1 MPSMYRFLTVLF
13 FLWASCAY
21 AVYPVEGKVIDRQ
34 TKEPLAFV
42 SIIIKGTQQVAYSDI
57 EGKFRINAA
66 MPAPVLLFSYVGYRA
81 LELPA
86 GESNRLLVMM
96 EAVDHQLNEVSIV
109 AGENPAHRII
119 RRASQNRKL
128 HNPERIKAYTCTIYS
143 KTCYDLVKH
152 STAEKDSVKPDS
164 LHAQD
169 ITAKS
174 DTAAKD
180 SLYFL
185 DRLIDQSHVFMLES
199 VYKRSYLAPGHLNET
214 VLATKASG
222 LKNPSF
228 STSATDLQ
236 PFSFYDELFTMLGK
250 DYLNP
255 IATGSTAKYFFQI
268 EDTLYQDL
276 DSVYIISFRPLKDKN
291 FNGLQGVLYIHT
303 NGYAIQNVIASP
315 YDKGLLELKIQQ
327 QYQLAENRQWF
338 PQQLNYELYF
348 RNYPSRDMGMKLTG
362 KSFVKEITLE
372 PALKKR
378 DFGFATVTMEPEA
391 AFHDSTYWSAN
402 RQDTLD
408 ARERL
413 TYHLLDSLG
422 EEFHFDRKLKILEAL
437 TSLQLPV
444 SVFNIDLNRI
454 LRFSDYETARIGFG
468 AHTND
473 RLSRWFSVGGYAGY
487 GVRDKVLKYGGDA
500 KLNFK
505 RNSREHYLQY
515 SYSDDLEEPGN
526 PRYFYSTVNLTRN
539 LLAYRTDHVIRQE
552 VCLNFRA
559 LKYLTMN
566 IALGQNQ
573 RLPNYPYSFYPD
585 VFSRAQVPVFNSAEL
600 RLKGRYAY
608 QEKLVQSFGQ
618 MISSGSRYPVLHF
631 AYTAGFK
638 TPGYGDYRFN
648 KLSAAIEKTWTL
660 KHFGRTNLL
669 AEGGAMEGMVPYP
682 YLFQGNGSFTSD
694 GYLFV
699 RHTFQTMGLYEFLS
713 DEYVNVFLSHNFG
726 SLLFK
731 TEKFR
736 PEFQVFTGVGYGT
749 LRDSSRH
756 QGIGFKTM
764 EKGYYESG
772 LMINNIIRANY
783 FNVCYL
789 GLGGGAFVRYG
800 AYAYPKW
807 EDNMAYKIS
816 FTVTF

>member
-1 MPSMYRFLTVLF
+1 MPFMHRFLCFLF
-13 FLWASCAY
+13 ILFAASGY
-21 AVYPVEGKVIDRQ
+21 ASYLVEGKVIDRT

-42 SIIIKGTQQVAYSDI
+42 SIVIKGTQTVAYTNI
-57 EGKFRINAA
+57 EGKFRISSET
-66 MPAPVLLFSYVGYRA
+66 PVTTLIFSYVGYRRM
-81 LELPA
+81 ELTA
-86 GESNRLLVMM
+86 DDSKAMLVTM
-96 EAVDHQLNEVSIV
+96 EAIDHQLNEVSIV

-119 RRASQNRKL
+119 RRASQNRNL
-128 HNPERIKAYTCTIYS
+128 HNPERIKDYTCTIYS
-143 KTCYDLVKH
+143 KTCYDLVKNKVI
-152 STAEKDSVKPDS
+152 EKDSLRPDS
-164 LHAQD
+164 LQGQSA
-169 ITAKS
+169 IEKR
-174 DTAAKD
+174 DTTAKD
-180 SLYFL
+180 SIDFL
-185 DRLIDQSHVFMLES
+185 DRLIDQSHVFVLES
-199 VYKRSYLAPGHLNET
+199 VYERNYLAPGHLNET

-236 PFSFYDELFTMLGK
+236 PFSFYDDLFTMLDK

-255 IATGSTAKYFFQI
+255 IAAGSTSKYFFQL

-291 FNGLQGVLYIHT
+291 FNGLQGVLYINT

-327 QYQLAENRQWF
+327 QYQLAENKQWF

-348 RNYPSRDMGMKLTG
+348 RKYPSKDMGMKLTG
-362 KSFVKEITLE
+362 KSFVKEVKLN
-372 PALKKR
+372 PGLKKR

-391 AFHDSTYWSAN
+391 AFHDSTYWNAN
-402 RQDTLD
+402 RQDTLN
-408 ARERL
+408 AKEQL

-422 EEFHFDRKLKILEAL
+422 AELHFDRKLKTLEAL
-437 TSLQLPV
+437 TTLQLPV
-444 SVFNIDLNRI
+444 SVINIDLNRI
-454 LRFSDYETARIGFG
+454 VRFSDYETARLGFG
-468 AHTND
+468 MHTND

-487 GVRDKVLKYGGDA
+487 GIRDKVLKYGGDA

-505 RNSREHYLQY
+505 KNSKDYYLQY
-515 SYSDDLEEPGN
+515 SYSDDIGEPGN
-526 PRYFYSTVNLTRN
+526 SRYFYSASNLTRN
-539 LLAYRTDHVIRQE
+539 LLAYRMDHVIRQE

-566 IALGQNQ
+566 VGLSQNQ
-573 RLPNYPYSFYPD
+573 RIPDYPYAFYED
-585 VFSRAQVPVFNSAEL
+585 VFSAPTLPAFNTTEL
-600 RLKGRYAY
+600 CIKGRYAY

-618 MISSGSRYPVLHF
+618 MISSGSKYPILHF
-631 AYTAGFK
+631 AYTAGLK
-638 TPGYGDYRFN
+638 VPGHGDYRFN
-648 KLSAAIEKTWTL
+648 KLSAGIEKTF
-660 KHFGRTNLL
+660 KIKNFGKTNILL
-669 AEGGAMEGMVPYP
+669 EGGKLEGAVPYP
-682 YLFQGNGSFTSD
+682 YLFQGNGSFTKD

-699 RHTFQTMGLYEFLS
+699 RNTFQTMGLYEFLS

-736 PEFQVFTGVGYGT
+736 PDILIFSSVGYGA

-756 QGIGFKTM
+756 LGLDIKTM

-772 LMINNIIRANY
+772 LMINNILRANY

-789 GLGGGAFVRYG
+789 GLGGGVFMRYG

-807 EDNMAYKIS
+807 EDNMAYKLS
-816 FTVTF
+816 LTVTF

>member
-1 MPSMYRFLTVLF
+1 MYRFLTVVYLF
-13 FLWASCAY
+13 LSANAY
-21 AVYPVEGKVIDRQ
+21 ASYFVEGKVIDRV

-42 SIIIKGTQQVAYSDI
+42 SIVIKGTQTVAYSNI
-57 EGKFRINAA
+57 EGKFRISSET
-66 MPAPVLLFSYVGYRA
+66 PVTALVFSYVGYRRV
-81 LELPA
+81 ELAADA
-86 GESNRLLVMM
+86 GNPLLIMM
-96 EAVDHQLNEVSIV
+96 DAVDHQLNEVSIV

-119 RRASQNRKL
+119 RRASQNREF
-128 HNPERIKAYTCTIYS
+128 HNPEQIKAYTCTIYS

-152 STAEKDSVKPDS
+152 PGTKDSLKPDS
-164 LHAQD
+164 LKAPG
-169 ITAKS
+169 ITGKA
-174 DTAAKD
+174 DTSARD
-180 SLYFL
+180 NINFL

-199 VYKRSYLAPGHLNET
+199 VYERNYLAPGRLNET

-236 PFSFYDELFTMLGK
+236 PFSFYDDLFHMLDK

-255 IATGSTAKYFFQI
+255 IAAGSTSKYFFQL
-268 EDTLYQDL
+268 EDTLYQGP
-276 DSVYIISFRPLKDKN
+276 DSVYIISFRPLKGKN
-291 FNGLQGVLYIHT
+291 FNGLQGLLYINT

-327 QYQLAENRQWF
+327 QYQFADNRQWF

-348 RNYPSRDMGMKLTG
+348 RNYPSKDIGMKLTG
-362 KSFVKEITLE
+362 KSFVKEVKLN
-372 PALKKR
+372 PALRKR

-391 AFHDSTYWSAN
+391 AFHDSAYWNAN

-408 ARERL
+408 AKEQL

-422 EEFHFDRKLKILEAL
+422 AELHFDRKLKTLEAL
-437 TSLQLPV
+437 TTAQLPV
-444 SVFNIDLNRI
+444 SVFNIDLNRL
-454 LRFSDYETARIGFG
+454 LRFNDYETVRLGFG

-487 GVRDKVLKYGGDA
+487 GFRDKVIKYGGDA

-505 RNSREHYLQY
+505 KNSKDYYLQY
-515 SYSDDLEEPGN
+515 SYSDDIEEPGN
-526 PRYFYSTVNLTRN
+526 PGYFYTTVSLTRN
-539 LLAYRTDHVIRQE
+539 LLAYRMDHVIRQE
-552 VCLNFRA
+552 VCLNLRA
-559 LKYLTMN
+559 LNYLTMN
-566 IALGQNQ
+566 MALSRNQ
-573 RLPNYPYSFYPD
+573 RTPTYPYTFYED
-585 VFSRAQVPVFNSAEL
+585 VFSSPQAPVFNSTEL
-600 RLKGRYAY
+600 RIKGRYAY

-618 MISSGSRYPVLHF
+618 MISSGSTYPILHF
-631 AYTAGFK
+631 AYTNGFK

-648 KLSAAIEKTWTL
+648 KLSVGIEKTVTMKML
-660 KHFGRTNLL
+660 GKTNLL
-669 AEGGAMEGMVPYP
+669 VEGGKLEGIVPYP
-682 YLFQGNGSFTSD
+682 YLFQGKGSFTKD

-736 PEFQVFTGVGYGT
+736 PEILVFTNVGYGA

-756 QGIGFKTM
+756 RDLDFKTM

-789 GLGGGAFVRYG
+789 GLGGGAFMRYG

-807 EDNMAYKIS
+807 EDNMAYKFS
-816 FTVTF
+816 LTVTF

>member
-1 MPSMYRFLTVLF
+1 
-13 FLWASCAY
+13 
-21 AVYPVEGKVIDRQ
+21 VEVTAG
-34 TKEPLAFV
+34 
-42 SIIIKGTQQVAYSDI
+42 
-57 EGKFRINAA
+57 AA
-66 MPAPVLLFSYVGYRA
+66 NPM
-81 LELPA
+81 
-86 GESNRLLVMM
+86 LVRM
-96 EAVDHQLNEVSIV
+96 EAVDHQLSEVSIV

-128 HNPERIKAYTCTIYS
+128 HDPEQIKAYTCTIYS
-143 KTCYDLVKH
+143 KTSYDLVKH
-152 STAEKDSVKPDS
+152 PGAKDTLKPDS
-164 LHAQD
+164 LKAGNAA
-169 ITAKS
+169 TRK
-174 DTAAKD
+174 DTVAKD
-180 SLYFL
+180 SVDFL

-199 VYKRSYLAPGHLNET
+199 VYERSYLAPGHLNET
-214 VLATKASG
+214 VIATKASG

-236 PFSFYDELFTMLGK
+236 PFSFYGNVFTMLGK

-255 IATGSTAKYFFQI
+255 IASGSTSKYFFQL
-268 EDTLYQDL
+268 EDTLYEGR
-276 DSVYIISFRPLKDKN
+276 DSVYIISFRPLKGKN
-291 FNGLQGVLYIHT
+291 FNGLEGLMYINT
-303 NGYAIQNVIASP
+303 NGYAMQNVIAAP

-327 QYQLAENRQWF
+327 QYQLADNQQWF

-348 RNYPSRDMGMKLTG
+348 RNYPSPKMGMKLKG
-362 KSFVKEITLE
+362 KSFIKDVKLD
-372 PALKKR
+372 PDLKKR

-391 AFHDSTYWSAN
+391 AFRDSAYWQAN
-402 RQDTLD
+402 RHDTLD
-408 ARERL
+408 AKEQL

-422 EEFHFDRKLKILEAL
+422 TELHFDRKLKTLEAL
-437 TSLQLPV
+437 TTAQLPV

-454 LRFSDYETARIGFG
+454 LRFNDYETARLAFG

-487 GVRDKVLKYGGDA
+487 GFRDKVLKYGGDA

-505 RNSREHYLQY
+505 KNSKDYYLQY
-515 SYSDDLEEPGN
+515 SYSDDIGEPGSS
-526 PRYFYSTVNLTRN
+526 RYFYPTVNLTRN
-539 LLAYRTDHVIRQE
+539 LLAYRMDHVISQE
-552 VCLNFRA
+552 ACLNFRA

-566 IALGQNQ
+566 MALCQNR
-573 RLPNYPYSFYPD
+573 RLPNYAYTFYED
-585 VFSRAQVPVFNSAEL
+585 VLSLPQASVFRSTEL
-600 RLKGRYAY
+600 RIRGRYAY

-618 MISSGSRYPVLHF
+618 MISSGSRYPILYF
-631 AYTAGFK
+631 AYTNGFK
-638 TPGYGDYRFN
+638 TPGYGDYRFH

-731 TEKFR
+731 SGKFR
-736 PEFQVFTGVGYGT
+736 PEVLLFTNVGYGA

-756 QGIGFKTM
+756 RDLDFKTM

-772 LMINNIIRANY
+772 LMLNNIIRANY

-789 GLGGGAFVRYG
+789 GLGGGAFMRYG

-807 EDNMAYKIS
+807 EDNMAYKLS

>member
-1 MPSMYRFLTVLF
+1 MYRFLTF
-13 FLWASCAY
+13 FCFFFSATAY
-21 AVYPVEGKVIDRQ
+21 ASYPVEGKVIDRV

-42 SIIIKGTQQVAYSDI
+42 SIVIKGTQSVAYTNI
-57 EGKFRINAA
+57 EGKFRISSET
-66 MPAPVLLFSYVGYRA
+66 PLTDLVFSYVGYRRI
-81 LELPA
+81 ELRA
-86 GESNRLLVMM
+86 DSSNPMLVMM
-96 EAVDHQLNEVSIV
+96 DAVDHQLNEVSIV

-119 RRASQNRKL
+119 RRASQNRKF
-128 HNPERIKAYTCTIYS
+128 HKPEQINAYSCNIYS
-143 KTCYDLVKH
+143 KTSYDLVRH
-152 STAEKDSVKPDS
+152 PP
-164 LHAQD
+164 
-169 ITAKS
+169 
-174 DTAAKD
+174 AKD
-180 SLYFL
+180 SLKADSLKAPNIIDKGDTTARDSAGFL

-199 VYKRSYLAPGHLNET
+199 VYERNYLAPGHLNET

-236 PFSFYDELFTMLGK
+236 PFSFYDDLFTMLDK

-255 IATGSTAKYFFQI
+255 IATGSTSKYFFQL
-268 EDTLYQDL
+268 EDTLYQGL
-276 DSVYIISFRPLKDKN
+276 DSVYIISFRPLKGKN
-291 FNGLQGVLYIHT
+291 FNGLQGLLYINT

-315 YDKGLLELKIQQ
+315 DDKGLLELKIQQ
-327 QYQLAENRQWF
+327 QYQLVENRQWF

-348 RNYPSRDMGMKLTG
+348 RNYPSKDMGMKLTG
-362 KSFVKEITLE
+362 KSFIKEVKLN

-391 AFHDSTYWSAN
+391 AFHDSTYWKAN

-408 ARERL
+408 AKEQL

-422 EEFHFDRKLKILEAL
+422 EELHFDRKLKTLEAL
-437 TSLQLPV
+437 TTAQLPV

-454 LRFSDYETARIGFG
+454 LRFNDYETVRLGFG

-473 RLSRWFSVGGYAGY
+473 RLSRWFSIGGYAGY
-487 GVRDKVLKYGGDA
+487 GFRDKVIKYGGDA

-505 RNSREHYLQY
+505 KNSKDYYMQY
-515 SYSDDLEEPGN
+515 SYSDDIEEPGN
-526 PRYFYSTVNLTRN
+526 SRYFYTTMNLTRN

-566 IALGQNQ
+566 VALSQNQ
-573 RLPNYPYSFYPD
+573 RSPNYLYSFYED
-585 VFSRAQVPVFNSAEL
+585 VFPLPVVTAFNSTEL
-600 RLKGRYAY
+600 RIKGRYAY
-608 QEKLVQSFGQ
+608 REKLVQSFGQ
-618 MISSGSRYPVLHF
+618 MISSGSKYPILHF
-631 AYTAGFK
+631 AYTNGFK
-638 TPGYGDYRFN
+638 TPGLGDYRFN
-648 KLSAAIEKTWTL
+648 KVSVGIEKTVTL
-660 KHFGRTNLL
+660 KNLGKTNLL
-669 AEGGAMEGMVPYP
+669 VEGGKLEGSVPYP
-682 YLFQGNGSFTSD
+682 YLFQGNGSFTKD

-736 PEFQVFTGVGYGT
+736 PEILVFTNVGYGA
-749 LRDSSRH
+749 LRDSSHHRDLD
-756 QGIGFKTM
+756 FKTM

-789 GLGGGAFVRYG
+789 GLGGGAFMRYG

-807 EDNMAYKIS
+807 EDNMAYKLS
-816 FTVTF
+816 LTVTF